1 MGYADDRVASRAQK
15 KPPPRPQTPDRR
27 LKLPRK
33 TPPPKSAPRASRATA
48 VCRAETRR
56 QQSTPVLEILKGE
69 LLALRQRP
77 EVLPKSRL
85 GRAIDYTLTLWDR
98 LLLFV
103 DRGEIEIDNNL
114 TENGIRPTAV
124 GKKNWLFVGS
134 ETTGQRAAI
143 IYTMVECAKR
153 HGHNPEAW
161 LTDVLERLPGMTN
174 QDDLSVLLPSN
185 WQPATAA
192 NKLHRETCPA

>member
-1 MGYADDRVASRAQK
+1 M
-15 KPPPRPQTPDRR
+15 P
-27 LKLPRK
+27 
-33 TPPPKSAPRASRATA
+33 
-48 VCRAETRR
+48 CRAEVRR

-85 GRAIDYTLTLWDR
+85 GRAIDYTLALKAR

-103 DRGEIEIDNNL
+103 ARGEIEINNNL

-161 LTDVLERLPGMTN
+161 LTDVLERLPAMTN
-174 QDDLSVLLPSN
+174 RDDLSVLPP
-185 WQPATAA
+185 QPPHRSGKPARPETA
-192 NKLHRETCPA
+192 NFVESIHTWVCYLCSGRQNHPTPIR

>member
-1 MGYADDRVASRAQK
+1 MAIIA
-15 KPPPRPQTPDRR
+15 R
-27 LKLPRK
+27 LYQIETGLRE
-33 TPPPKSAPRASRATA
+33 SRATA
-48 VCRAETRR
+48 ERRAEVRR
-56 QQSTPVLEILKGE
+56 QQSTQVLEILKGE
-69 LLALRQRP
+69 LIALRQRP

-103 DRGEIEIDNNL
+103 ERGEIEIDNNL

-161 LTDVLERLPGMTN
+161 LTDVLERLPG
-174 QDDLSVLLPSN
+174 LSQRTSSKAYIPVYATYAPAARTARHPSVERLLQNSPLLSS
-185 WQPATAA
+185 T
-192 NKLHRETCPA
+192 LIIVY